1 MPRDKDDLSGLRRKR
16 DRGRRLRTA
25 VLSIISV
32 VLVALLIGGLFLAL
46 DGRDTRIRLAFF
58 NQDTVKQTLT
68 ARGLIVREE
77 MQLLAPGSGLLL
89 PLYSSGSRISKLD
102 QVATVFLPGHED
114 SADRLHNLQRQIYHR
129 QAELIRTDFT
139 QPQVQKA
146 RELGRA
152 EIAKTLTSARL
163 AAGSG
168 DVQNLDRVKAE
179 LEQTINRNSDQL
191 RWLELDDPE
200 LQGLQKQYKTLIAS
214 LKSGEQGNAITCY
227 NSGWLSFRN
236 RSTALRQSD
245 LITLDKERLLHEL
258 AVSENMSVPFAYPA
272 PIGQDEHALTL
283 ITGQEQYLAFF
294 LPELSGKPLNP
305 YRHYTVSSL
314 STDVSL
320 TDCKVLR
327 QEELADGLLL
337 ILRTRQGIDRL
348 ADLSG
353 DAFRLTLSQ
362 QTGLIM
368 PVASLLDYAPEQRA
382 ARIMKIEGGKTVIVP
397 VIVEATDG
405 FYVLIRGRD
414 GDPLAPKVADI
425 YVRNPAQFEAG
436 IVID

>member
-163 AAGSG
+163 AAGDAHELLRERERQRHDEGDQDQRDDDGVSERQIRVASPVLAAPSG
-168 DVQNLDRVKAE
+168 DDR
-179 LEQTINRNSDQL
+179 R
-191 RWLELDDPE
+191 DP
-200 LQGLQKQYKTLIAS
+200 GV
-214 LKSGEQGNAITCY
+214 
-227 NSGWLSFRN
+227 
-236 RSTALRQSD
+236 
-245 LITLDKERLLHEL
+245 ERH
-258 AVSENMSVPFAYPA
+258 
-272 PIGQDEHALTL
+272 EHA
-283 ITGQEQYLAFF
+283 Q
-294 LPELSGKPLNP
+294 
-305 YRHYTVSSL
+305 
-314 STDVSL
+314 
-320 TDCKVLR
+320 
-327 QEELADGLLL
+327 
-337 ILRTRQGIDRL
+337 
-348 ADLSG
+348 
-353 DAFRLTLSQ
+353 
-362 QTGLIM
+362 
-368 PVASLLDYAPEQRA
+368 
-382 ARIMKIEGGKTVIVP
+382 
-397 VIVEATDG
+397 
-405 FYVLIRGRD
+405 
-414 GDPLAPKVADI
+414 
-425 YVRNPAQFEAG
+425 
-436 IVID
+436 

>member
-1 MPRDKDDLSGLRRKR
+1 MPHDKDDLSGLRRKR

-32 VLVALLIGGLFLAL
+32 VLVALLIGGLFLVL
-46 DGRDTRIRLAFF
+46 GGRDARIRLAFF
-58 NQDTVKQTLT
+58 NQDTVKQILT

-77 MQLLAPGSGLLL
+77 VQLRAPGGGLLF
-89 PLYSSGSRISKLD
+89 PFYSSGSRISKLD
-102 QVATVFLPGHED
+102 QVATVFLPGHEG

-163 AAGSG
+163 AAGNG
-168 DVQNLDRVKAE
+168 DVQNLDRVRAE

-191 RWLELDDPE
+191 RWLEFDDTE
-200 LQGLQKQYKTLIAS
+200 LQGLQRQYKTLIAS

-236 RSTALRQSD
+236 CSTVLRRSD
-245 LITLDKERLLHEL
+245 LITLDKERLLYEL
-258 AVSENMSVPFAYPA
+258 AESDNMSAPFAYPA
-272 PIGQDEHALTL
+272 PIEQDEHALTL

-294 LPELSGKPLNP
+294 LPELAGKPLNP
-305 YRHYTVSSL
+305 HQHYTVSSL
-314 STDVSL
+314 TADVSL
-320 TDCKVLR
+320 TDCKVFR

-353 DAFRLTLSQ
+353 DTFRITLSQ

-368 PVASLLDYAPEQRA
+368 PIASLLDYAPEQRA